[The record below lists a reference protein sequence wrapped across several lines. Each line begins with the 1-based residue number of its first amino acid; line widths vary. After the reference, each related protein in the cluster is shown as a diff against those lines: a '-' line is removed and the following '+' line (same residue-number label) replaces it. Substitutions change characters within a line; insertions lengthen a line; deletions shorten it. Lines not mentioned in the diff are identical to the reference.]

1 MNGQRMRYKK
11 SVAKMPEPV
20 LLSQC
25 PEIKLDLRGLME
37 CAKEKGVRV
46 IKLTEKEKA
55 AFIRE

>member
-1 MNGQRMRYKK
+1 MMRYKK